1 MVYTKSPPAL
11 REGSLYFL
19 TAIALVIPL
28 KKSYN
33 VFISRQSPAATVLSL
48 YRTTNVHIPSV
59 RNIGQSFVNGLKTP
73 DGLAVLFFVLF
84 VLANAA
90 KTAVFNRLLID
101 APPLPTAAVPLCGL
115 YNKIVI
121 LSVLFLLMTRPKYRF
136 WFAGFYILQQLY
148 MYVNLSYHFNLEGY
162 IHISQYVLLY
172 SEAFDLMKYSAV
184 PHDPRMWYLAV
195 DAPFFLCLLFFYPG
209 FRRISMRYFK
219 PALLSAAIAVFI
231 AVCLWKPP
239 EVSAKQLMSD
249 PYTTVSP
256 VVRNYGLLMF
266 NIVDFFNYRQ
276 KREDLIALRYGPE
289 VHAPG
294 SRPPHPSIVML
305 QVESMG
311 GFIIDHKYRDSYVM
325 PYLHGLSGRCVFF
338 PYMLSYHE
346 AGSTSDCEFSVI
358 NSVEP
363 FDNYPSIRLQYYHY
377 PNSMLKQLAK
387 AQYGVFAFHGNRG
400 AFFSRNIAF
409 PKMGFA
415 TYFDMEAMGLA
426 EQGWGAP
433 DSAVFSFVSRNI
445 RTEKQPFLY
454 YVITMS
460 SHEPY
465 TLVKS
470 YYSNARFAHEDAV
483 SARNYLNSMSYVDG
497 RIQAFVTDVRAACPE
512 CHIFIYGDHA
522 AVIDKNVY
530 RKTTF
535 ESDNRLFEFVPLFII
550 TPDSRVYR
558 ETACAASFI
567 DVARTVLDV
576 SGVPYRVYTRGQN
589 LLAPPLK
596 NSSVSYRGGVYTRTE
611 LYAKI
616 AAEKARH

>member
-1 MVYTKSPPAL
+1 VPK
-11 REGSLYFL
+11 
-19 TAIALVIPL
+19 
-28 KKSYN
+28 
-33 VFISRQSPAATVLSL
+33 
-48 YRTTNVHIPSV
+48 PSV
-59 RNIGQSFVNGLKTP
+59 RNAGQSFVNGLKTP

-101 APPLPTAAVPLCGL
+101 VPPLPSAAVPLCGMF
-115 YNKIVI
+115 NKIVL
-121 LSVLFLLMTRPKYRF
+121 LSIVFLLLTRLKYRF
-136 WFAGFYILQQLY
+136 WFVGFYLLQQLY

-172 SEAFDLMKYSAV
+172 SEALDLMKYSAV

-195 DAPFFLCLLFFYPG
+195 DAPFFLCLVFFYPA
-209 FRRISMRYFK
+209 FRRISTRHFK

-231 AVCLWKPP
+231 AVCLWKSP
-239 EVSAKQLMSD
+239 EVSPKQLMND

-266 NIVDFFNYRQ
+266 NIVDLFNYRQ
-276 KREDLIALRYGPE
+276 RLEDLIALRYGPE
-289 VHAPG
+289 VSSAG

-311 GFIIDHKYRDSYVM
+311 GFVIDYKYHGAYVM
-325 PYLHGLSGRCVFF
+325 PFLHGLSEQCVFF

-363 FDNYPSIRLQYYHY
+363 FDNYPSIRLHYYHY

-387 AQYGVFAFHGNRG
+387 AHYCVFAFHGNRG
-400 AFFSRNIAF
+400 SFFSRNIAF

-426 EQGWGAP
+426 EKGWGAP
-433 DSAVFSFVSRNI
+433 DSSVFSFVSRKARSEN
-445 RTEKQPFLY
+445 RPFLY
-454 YVITMS
+454 YIITMS
-460 SHEPY
+460 SHEPF

-470 YYSNARFAHEDAV
+470 YYSNTRFSHEDVV

-497 RIQAFVTDVRAACPE
+497 QIQAFITDIRAACPE
-512 CHIFIYGDHA
+512 CYIFIYGDHTP
-522 AVIDKNVY
+522 VINRNVY
-530 RKTTF
+530 KKTVF
-535 ESDNRLFEFVPLFII
+535 ESDNRLFEFVPLFIL
-550 TPDSRVYR
+550 TPDRRVSR
-558 ETACAASFI
+558 ENACAASFI
-567 DVARTVLDV
+567 DIARTVLDI
-576 SGVPYRVYTRGQN
+576 SGAPYRVYTRGQN
-589 LLAPPLK
+589 LLDPPIE
-596 NSSVSYRGGVYTRTE
+596 NSTLSYRGGVYARRE
-611 LYAKI
+611 LYARI
-616 AAEKARH
+616 AAEKAYH